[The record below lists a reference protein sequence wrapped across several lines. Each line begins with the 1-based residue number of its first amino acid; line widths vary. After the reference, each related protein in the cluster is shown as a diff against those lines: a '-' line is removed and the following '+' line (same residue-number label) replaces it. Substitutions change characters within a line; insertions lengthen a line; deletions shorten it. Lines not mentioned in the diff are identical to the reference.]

1 MLRYW
6 IPSPECALIRTPMRM
21 RRSLNI
27 RLLLRRDRP
36 LDRSAA
42 WVCLATNQFVTPGLG
57 SIIAGRVWFGVVQVS
72 IAGTGF
78 CFVMAWFFNLFKV
91 LFSGLNSGLDLTEG
105 MRPYA
110 WEGKLGLALF
120 FAGWL
125 LALLSSIS
133 IVREAPPNESP
144 KLPPRL

>member
-1 MLRYW
+1 M
-6 IPSPECALIRTPMRM
+6 SQ
-21 RRSLNI
+21 SSNI
-27 RLLLRRDRP
+27 RLLKRDRP

-42 WVCLATNQFVTPGLG
+42 WVCVLTNQLVTPGLG
-57 SIIAGRVWFGVVQVS
+57 SIIAGRVWFGVVQVA

-91 LFSGLNSGLDLTEG
+91 LFSGLELTDG

-110 WEGKLGLALF
+110 WQSKLGLALF

-133 IVREAPPNESP
+133 IVRGARPSESP
-144 KLPPRL
+144 RVPPRL